1 MSLAVVLNYTYYPII
16 PRIIRTFA
24 TSNSLNNDN
33 MKKIFA
39 IILCCLP
46 CLAYAQSELTT
57 QQQLEKAQ
65 KELKEAQEALEKAK
79 ANAQKAQDAAQ
90 KETARLKEEAQKLQD
105 ESTSVTPK
113 EETRHDNSTD
123 KTYEQNAWIAP
134 TNEENR
140 VAKTKANKEAEE
152 NLDAIYLDPNAV
164 TLTNGVVEWTETI
177 SAPGK
182 TAEDL
187 YQRTYQYLQDL
198 TNDENQLEGSKV
210 ALVNK
215 EEHSIIANVR
225 EWLVFSTNFLS
236 IDRCKFSYI
245 LIAKCEN
252 GKVTLTMSRLV
263 YNYDLQGKSLTY
275 KAENWI
281 TNKEAVNKKGTKLQP
296 ISGKFRRKTIDRK
309 NEIVKNLKF
318 AIFS

>member
-1 MSLAVVLNYTYYPII
+1 
-16 PRIIRTFA
+16 
-24 TSNSLNNDN
+24 

-39 IILCCLP
+39 IILCCMP

-90 KETARLKEEAQKLQD
+90 KETARLNEEAKKLQ
-105 ESTSVTPK
+105 ERTASPATSQ
-113 EETRHDNSTD
+113 DGNQ
-123 KTYEQNAWIAP
+123 EQNAWTAP
-134 TNEENR
+134 TDEENR
-140 VAKTKANKEAEE
+140 IVKAKANNEAKIEE
-152 NLDAIYLDPNAV
+152 NLDAPYLDPNAV

-187 YQRTYQYLQDL
+187 YQRTYQFLQDL

-215 EEHSIIANVR
+215 EEHSIIANVK

-252 GKVTLTMSRLV
+252 EKVTLTMSRLV

-281 TNKEAVNKKGTKLQP
+281 TNKEALNKKGTKLQP

-309 NEIVKNLKF
+309 NEIIKNLKF
-318 AIFS
+318 AILS

>member
-1 MSLAVVLNYTYYPII
+1 
-16 PRIIRTFA
+16 
-24 TSNSLNNDN
+24 
-33 MKKIFA
+33 MKKIIA

-46 CLAYAQSELTT
+46 CLTYAQSELTT

-79 ANAQKAQDAAQ
+79 ANAQKAHDAAQ
-90 KETARLKEEAQKLQD
+90 KEAARLNEEAKKLQ
-105 ESTSVTPK
+105 EQTVSPTSSQKDVQIP
-113 EETRHDNSTD
+113 ND

-134 TNEENR
+134 TAEENR
-140 VAKTKANKEAEE
+140 IAKAKANTEAKAEE
-152 NLDAIYLDPNAV
+152 NLDAPYLDPNAV
-164 TLTNGVVEWTETI
+164 TLNNGVVEWTETI

-187 YQRTYQYLQDL
+187 YQCTYQYLQEL
-198 TNDENQLEGSKV
+198 TNNEDQLEGSKV

-215 EEHSIIANVR
+215 EEHSIIANVK

-245 LIAKCEN
+245 LIAKCEE

-263 YNYDLQGKSLTY
+263 YNYDLQGKSVTY

-318 AIFS
+318 AILS

>member
-1 MSLAVVLNYTYYPII
+1 
-16 PRIIRTFA
+16 
-24 TSNSLNNDN
+24 
-33 MKKIFA
+33 MKKILA
-39 IILCCLP
+39 IIFCCLP
-46 CLAYAQSELTT
+46 SLAFAQTELTT

-65 KELKEAQEALEKAK
+65 KELQAAQEALEKAK
-79 ANAQKAQDAAQ
+79 ANAQKAQEEAQ
-90 KETARLKEEAQKLQD
+90 KETARLKEEAKKLQ
-105 ESTSVTPK
+105 EQKATSVQPTQEATPQK
-113 EETRHDNSTD
+113 TQESNSNG
-123 KTYEQNAWIAP
+123 NAWSAP
-134 TNEENR
+134 TNEER
-140 VAKTKANKEAEE
+140 LAAKTKVSAEAKAEE
-152 NLDAIYLDPNAV
+152 NPDALYLDPNAV
-164 TLTNGVVEWTETI
+164 TLHDGKVEWTETI

-182 TAEDL
+182 SAEEL
-187 YQRTYQYLQDL
+187 YQSTYQYLQEL
-198 TNDENQLEGSKV
+198 TNGEDQLEGSQV

-263 YNYDLQGKSLTY
+263 YNYELQGKSLTY

-309 NEIVKNLKF
+309 NEIVKGLKY